1 MLSLLLSS
9 RPMRVAIR
17 LDCSVLVPVLVFA
30 AAYVHMSSCRFRR
43 YIEKRFWLWLLLWLL
58 ALSHCR
64 GCSSCGHCG
73 GCAFLWC
80 CVCGR
85 RHHCNLCHHCC
96 PRCLVDLVIHGV
108 AVVVFAAHCSCNCC
122 VCYRCGDAYSRRCC
136 CLWLSCSWVHLVA
149 LTLLLLLLGFV
160 AIVFDLLVAALI
172 VDCYCGCRCCCGGF
186 L

>member
-1 MLSLLLSS
+1 MAVVVVVL
-9 RPMRVAIR
+9 VVDAFIAVKFQTIR

-30 AAYVHMSSCRFRR
+30 AASVHMSSCRFRR

-64 GCSSCGHCG
+64 GCASCGHCG
-73 GCAFLWC
+73 GCAFVWC

-96 PRCLVDLVIHGV
+96 PRCQVDLVIHGV

-136 CLWLSCSWVHLVA
+136 C
-149 LTLLLLLLGFV
+149 
-160 AIVFDLLVAALI
+160 
-172 VDCYCGCRCCCGGF
+172 GCRVRGYTWWPSPCCCYF
-186 L
+186 